1 MNYQTFTDT
10 VTPTLKSLG
19 SFNNSLKIVL
29 KTVFTTRI
37 SNIISD
43 TGRCEGYCY
52 WEYDVVSLNA
62 SILSNPENYAKAV
75 AEFSIYGKADDGFK
89 FYLNGTNIT
98 TFASVCNHGSCTS
111 KSDWIPSLHSFEY
124 SLTSKTNNLL
134 IKAYSIKNDYWAE
147 IYSAILT
154 IKTESKQFTSTVK
167 LSSNSSYATI
177 NKDIP
182 VGYFFT
188 NLGDDNSDALR
199 GTWNADRT
207 VKTVTSSTAD
217 WSDYLISGAD
227 IVFLNSD
234 IHDGLTCLKFSDGRN
249 VNIPQN
255 FEVTID
261 KMIPFYEYHQG
272 NDDPSFPTHR
282 KDGYYFYLTI
292 SPIWF
297 TSFSNANILLS
308 NRNNMN
314 GSYNFTFK
322 FNYNNKDYSF
332 KKTLVISF

>member
-1 MNYQTFTDT
+1 MIYWAKIYSASVSIETTSKQFTDT

-154 IKTESKQFTSTVK
+154 IKTESKQFTG
-167 LSSNSSYATI
+167 TI
-177 NKDIP
+177 NVLSNKNS
-182 VGYFFT
+182 VSLKVKRLEYFHFR
-188 NLGDDNSDALR
+188 SALPS
-199 GTWNADRT
+199 GACGQTASLNKSFELSPYIKAGLI
-207 VKTVTSSTAD
+207 KSITVTSNFD
-217 WSDYLISGAD
+217 DYGSASINGITVGSCNLGGYHSCYDQTQTSVIDKSNLKNINSLSAYASSWNDPFGACAS
-227 IVFLNSD
+227 N
-234 IHDGLTCLKFSDGRN
+234 GNGTG
-249 VNIPQN
+249 VN
-255 FEVTID
+255 VTI
-261 KMIPFYEYHQG
+261 KI
-272 NDDPSFPTHR
+272 N
-282 KDGYYFYLTI
+282 YY
-292 SPIWF
+292 
-297 TSFSNANILLS
+297 
-308 NRNNMN
+308 
-314 GSYNFTFK
+314 
-322 FNYNNKDYSF
+322 
-332 KKTLVISF
+332 